1 MTSPGLANAHARH
14 IKSDCLPSVS
24 GKGVIW
30 WKLLPAFCFCWPSW
44 ECCSLLSCREDK
56 DVRILIQFHVA
67 MFERFT
73 EQARCC
79 MHLARQSA
87 TKYGSQ
93 TIETEQTSATSNIRG
108 SAVECFLSRATLTP
122 SPADRRAAK
131 IG

>member
-56 DVRILIQFHVA
+56 DVRILYTISRSHVRA
-67 MFERFT
+67 VYGAGTTLYAFRPPVSDEV
-73 EQARCC
+73 
-79 MHLARQSA
+79 RQPDH
-87 TKYGSQ
+87 
-93 TIETEQTSATSNIRG
+93 RD
-108 SAVECFLSRATLTP
+108 RADL
-122 SPADRRAAK
+122 
-131 IG
+131 GHF